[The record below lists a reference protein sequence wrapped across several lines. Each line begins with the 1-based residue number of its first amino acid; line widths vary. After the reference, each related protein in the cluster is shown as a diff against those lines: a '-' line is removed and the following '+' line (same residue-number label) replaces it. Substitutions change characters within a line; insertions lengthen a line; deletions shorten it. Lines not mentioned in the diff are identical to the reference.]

1 MISSEWLHDMRKLM
15 VASLV
20 SLDGVVEGPMAWA
33 GCIRPI
39 GLHEYCVSISRAS

>member
-1 MISSEWLHDMRKLM
+1 MISSEQLHDMRKSM
-15 VASLV
+15 VASFV
-20 SLDGVVEGPMAWA
+20 SLDGVVEAPTIWA